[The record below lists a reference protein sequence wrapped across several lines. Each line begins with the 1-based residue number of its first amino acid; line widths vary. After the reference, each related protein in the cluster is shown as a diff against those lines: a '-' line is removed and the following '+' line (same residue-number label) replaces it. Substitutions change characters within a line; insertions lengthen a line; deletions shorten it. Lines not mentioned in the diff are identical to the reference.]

1 MTSTTAS
8 AVRFRRWISLVS
20 AVALAFGAF
29 GTAPTPVRAAGIT
42 VTTTTDELNAD
53 GDCSL
58 REAVQAANTNV
69 AVDAC
74 PAGSASETD
83 TVQLDNLTYT
93 LGLAG
98 TGEDGNATGDL
109 DITGGGP
116 IAITGTSFGRTVIS
130 GGFSDRVID
139 VIGSAANVRLSFM
152 SIRDGLTLDEGG
164 GGIRSNGD
172 LILFRV
178 VVEQNNVLGNTSS
191 AMGGGVCIGCGAGT
205 GSATL
210 QSSSIRNNT
219 ARAGA
224 GMFTNRPT
232 TLDWTSVVSNTARL
246 GGGAIVSYDDLT
258 LRDSLISSNVGTL
271 YTGGIDSYGVI
282 TITNST
288 ISHNLGGSGHSGGLA
303 SYGSGTSV
311 NSIVSN
317 NTPVNCSVTPALT
330 SGGHNLSSD
339 ATCAANFTTAGDLNS
354 TGPLLGDL
362 QLNGYGTLVR
372 PLIPGSPAI
381 DAGDTVACTTRD
393 ERLIPRLI
401 DGNGDGS
408 AACDI
413 GAFEFAPRLY
423 VDGTVVGFQDG
434 LTWATA
440 LSNLQDALAFASR
453 GTEIW
458 VAAGVYHPD
467 RGVLQTPDDRASAF
481 ALKDLVS
488 LYGGFVGTE
497 AARAERDPGAH
508 RTVLSGDLTQDDVN
522 ADGNSIAESY
532 ADIIGANAYH
542 VVVGGSGLF
551 GTLDGFTITA
561 GKADG
566 TTPNNVGGGMYNVAT
581 SVSIAN
587 TLFSGNRADGG
598 GGLLNTGAGAV
609 LTNVTFQG
617 NYGGYGGGLQN
628 DNGSLVTLT
637 NVTFYANVGVFGG
650 GVFNANSNPT
660 FVNVTLSGNS
670 ASAALGGGIY
680 NAASAPTLKNT
691 LIADSVSGGDCVNG
705 AGGFIAAGSTSNL
718 IEDAAA
724 ACGLSNGVD
733 LNIVGFDPRLGGFG
747 FAGGA
752 TPVVALRPGSVAI
765 DTGSGP
771 DCPVADQRG
780 VARPQGVWCD
790 IGAFEYRPTLYL
802 PTLSR

>member
-1 MTSTTAS
+1 MTSTTS
-8 AVRFRRWISLVS
+8 LAVRSRRWISLAG
-20 AVALAFGAF
+20 AVALAFGALIS
-29 GTAPTPVRAAGIT
+29 APTPVRAAAIT
-42 VTTTTDELNAD
+42 VNTTTDELNAD

-83 TVQLDNLTYT
+83 TLQLDNLTYT
-93 LGLAG
+93 LGLVG
-98 TGEDGNATGDL
+98 TGEDANATGDL

-116 IAITGTSFGRTVIS
+116 IAINGTAFGRTAIS
-130 GGFSDRVID
+130 GGFGDRVLD
-139 VIGSAANVRLSFM
+139 VIDSGANVRLSFM

-191 AMGGGVCIGCGAGT
+191 AIGGGVCIGCGIGT

-246 GGGAIVSYDDLT
+246 GGAIVSYDNLT
-258 LRDSLISSNVGTL
+258 LRDSLVSSNVGTL
-271 YTGGIDSYGVI
+271 LTGAIDNYGVI

-288 ISHNLGGSGHSGGLA
+288 ISHNVGGSGHTGGLA

-317 NTPVNCSVTPALT
+317 NSPVNCPVGLALT

-339 ATCAANFTTAGDLNS
+339 ATCAGNFNAAGDLNS

-362 QLNGYGTLVR
+362 QLNGYGTLAR

-381 DAGDTVACTTRD
+381 DAGDIAACTARD
-393 ERLIPRLI
+393 ERLIPRPI
-401 DGNGDGS
+401 DGDGDGS
-408 AACDI
+408 GACDI
-413 GAFEFAPRLY
+413 GAFEYAPRLY

-453 GTEIW
+453 GTELW
-458 VAAGVYHPD
+458 VAAGVYYPD

-481 ALKDLVS
+481 GLKDLVS
-488 LYGGFVGTE
+488 LYGGFAGTE
-497 AARAERDPGAH
+497 TSRVERSPGTH
-508 RTVLSGDLTQDDVN
+508 RTVLSGDLTQDDLN

-532 ADIIGANAYH
+532 TDISGDNAYH
-542 VVVGGSGLF
+542 VVVAGSGLF

-561 GKADG
+561 GRADG
-566 TTPNNVGGGMYNVAT
+566 TTPNNVGGGMYNTAT
-581 SVSIAN
+581 SIAVAN

-617 NYGGYGGGLQN
+617 NYGSYGGGLQN

-637 NVTFYANVGVFGG
+637 NVTFFNNAGVFGG

-660 FVNVTLSGNS
+660 FVNVTLSGNT
-670 ASAALGGGIY
+670 AAAALGGGIY

-705 AGGFIAAGSTSNL
+705 AGGSIAAGSTSNL
-718 IEDAAA
+718 IEDATA

-752 TPVVALRPGSVAI
+752 TPVIALRIGSVAI

-771 DCPVADQRG
+771 DCPVTDQRD
-780 VARPQGVWCD
+780 VARPQGAWCD